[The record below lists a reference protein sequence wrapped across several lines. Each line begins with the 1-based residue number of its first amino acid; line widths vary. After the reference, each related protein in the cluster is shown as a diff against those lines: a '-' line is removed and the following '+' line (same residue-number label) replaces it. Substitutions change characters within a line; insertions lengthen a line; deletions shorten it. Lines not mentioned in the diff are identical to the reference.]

1 MFIYISDFY
10 FWFRLL
16 VQSLDEPTK
25 MGYVPNN
32 ILKKI
37 PSPARAT
44 AVVPAEGQT
53 LSKKD
58 AKFNRE

>member
-1 MFIYISDFY
+1 
-10 FWFRLL
+10 
-16 VQSLDEPTK
+16 

-32 ILKKI
+32 ILRKI

>member
-1 MFIYISDFY
+1 MCCINIFNY
-10 FWFRLL
+10 WFRSL
-16 VQSLDEPTK
+16 VQSVDEPTK
-25 MGYVPNN
+25 MGYVPNS

-37 PSPARAT
+37 PAPVRAT

>member
-1 MFIYISDFY
+1 MFFFFNFLRRS
-10 FWFRLL
+10 L

-25 MGYVPNN
+25 MGYVPNS

-37 PSPARAT
+37 PTPARAT
-44 AVVPAEGQT
+44 AVVPEAGQT

>member
-1 MFIYISDFY
+1 
-10 FWFRLL
+10 
-16 VQSLDEPTK
+16 
-25 MGYVPNN
+25 MGYVPNS

-37 PSPARAT
+37 PAPVRAT
-44 AVVPAEGQT
+44 AVVPAAGQT

>member
-1 MFIYISDFY
+1 
-10 FWFRLL
+10 
-16 VQSLDEPTK
+16 

-32 ILKKI
+32 ILKKLST
-37 PSPARAT
+37 PSKAT
-44 AVVPAEGQT
+44 AVVPPEGQT

>member
-1 MFIYISDFY
+1 
-10 FWFRLL
+10 L

-25 MGYVPNN
+25 MGYVPNK

-37 PSPARAT
+37 PAPVRAT

-58 AKFNRE
+58 AKCNRE

>member
-1 MFIYISDFY
+1 
-10 FWFRLL
+10 L
-16 VQSLDEPTK
+16 VQSLDEPTQ

-37 PSPARAT
+37 NAPAKAT
-44 AVVPAEGQT
+44 AVIPAAGQT